1 MKGILKMNKENSR
14 NSYHFI
20 KFIILSLT
28 LVFQFLWFGCQKIT
42 VEKQEEATLQFI
54 IGEVNVNG
62 QPAKIN
68 QIIKSNSIIVTGA
81 QSIAEVRLGKHSGTQ
96 IRENSKVEIAV
107 GGLGWD
113 VIVYQGAV
121 LNLVKPGTNL
131 NVRGPAA
138 VIAIRGTIFYTNTYE
153 DSTQYICTCNGSIA
167 ILDDANINKTVSASH
182 HEGYTAALSDEGQT
196 LEPTPM
202 KEHSDLEIFEFMY
215 RIEHHSETD

>member
-1 MKGILKMNKENSR
+1 MNKENSR

-28 LVFQFLWFGCQKIT
+28 LVFQFLWFGCQRIT

-54 IGEVNVNG
+54 IGDVNVNG
-62 QPAKIN
+62 QSAQIN
-68 QIIKSNSIIVTGA
+68 QIIKSNSIIETGL

-96 IRENSKVEIAV
+96 IREKSKVEIANSDS
-107 GGLGWD
+107 GWD
-113 VIVYQGAV
+113 IIAHQGAV
-121 LNLVKPGTNL
+121 LNLIKPGTNF

-138 VIAIRGTIFYTNTYE
+138 VIAVRGTIFYTNTYE

-167 ILDDANINKTVSASH
+167 ILDDVNINKTISASH
-182 HEGYTAALSDEGQT
+182 HEGYTAVLSNEGQT

-215 RIEHHSETD
+215 RIEHPSETD